1 MWDFFC
7 NFAADFVNS
16 KRFIMTDYPECVGK
30 ESTGLARQSS
40 AEMGD
45 Q

>member
-16 KRFIMTDYPECVGK
+16 KRFIMTDPECIGK